1 MNQPDFA
8 PIPESLDP
16 VHGKSA
22 DLVRPHTISVV
33 VPVYKGELSLPAL
46 MRELEPFTRVTTS
59 SQGATFVVNEAILV
73 YDNGPDGSASVIRA
87 LEAEYP
93 FTRAVWLSRNFGQH
107 SATLAGMAS
116 SRSDWIATLDED
128 GQHDP
133 ADIAKLLDAALLANS
148 PLVYGKPSNP
158 APHGPFRNMASKLS
172 KILVSKLSASDST
185 TEYQSFRLILGEIGR
200 SVAAYAGVGVYLD
213 VALGWIASSV
223 TTADVELRGGS
234 ERTSGYTVRSL
245 FSHFWRLI
253 LTSGTRVLRLVS
265 LLGVLVALAGFLL
278 GIYFIVENLVGG
290 NLPVG
295 YTSTITVL
303 LFSTGAI
310 LVALGVVAEYVGV
323 AVNLAMG
330 KPLYLIVNDPIN
342 GPLGRSAARSPVN
355 VSGNG
360 VPGR

>member
-1 MNQPDFA
+1 MSQPDFT
-8 PIPESLDP
+8 PIPENVKTERAESTDP
-16 VHGKSA
+16 
-22 DLVRPHTISVV
+22 LRPHTISVV

-46 MRELEPFTRVTTS
+46 MKELEPFTRVSTTDR
-59 SQGATFVVNEAILV
+59 GTAFVVKEAVLV
-73 YDNGPDGSASVIRA
+73 FDHGPDGSAAVLRS
-87 LEAEYP
+87 LETQYP
-93 FTRAVWLSRNFGQH
+93 FVRIVWLSRNFGQH

-116 SRSDWIATLDED
+116 SRFDWIATLDED

-133 ADIAKLLDAALLANS
+133 ADIAKLLDAALTANS

-158 APHGPFRNMASKLS
+158 APHGPFRNAASKLS
-172 KILVSKLSASDST
+172 KVLVSKLSASSST

-265 LLGVLVALAGFLL
+265 LLGVLVALAGFIL
-278 GIYFIVENLVGG
+278 GIYFIIENLVGG
-290 NLPVG
+290 RLPVG

-330 KPLYLIVNDPIN
+330 KPLYLIVDDPIN
-342 GPLGRSAARSPVN
+342 GPLGRSTPPRRTIDVAS
-355 VSGNG
+355 NG
-360 VPGR
+360 IQD